1 VTAAINLG
9 AFPQALGQNIQR
21 IDPKTGLATQPTLDS
36 EFFLAEWVKDNTQ
49 ALDNF
54 AVDVQTAA
62 DNAQTTADEGLG
74 LANQATAFGRMRLNA
89 VTAPAGTT
97 ARFSVELEASPG
109 SGIWYQTGFYMDV
122 TSGGTSRISFVASQF
137 LFIDPSFNGGLAAVV
152 LQYLSG
158 AWYYN
163 VPVILRT
170 GELDANA
177 ASKLRSTTG
186 SGSSLSL
193 IVTDFLP
200 ASELNV
206 LAIGSVTTGYI
217 DSTVTAIPTAPYV
230 QILLDGGLQAQAF
243 APVSLD
249 TRPDNP
255 GGSYGTVNLTTGA
268 IATLNTKVWW
278 QAPTGVCPAKFN
290 TSSTSHTITV
300 RWNTA
305 SGSMPSAD
313 WYLFVAEHKR

>member
-109 SGIWYQTGFYMDV
+109 SGIWYATGFYMDV

-193 IVTDFLP
+193 IVTDFLV

-217 DSTVTAIPTAPYV
+217 DSTVTAIPTAPMSRSCSTAVYRPRRLLQSASIRGRTIRAALWDGEPHHRRDRDPQHKGLVAGPDRGVSGEV
-230 QILLDGGLQAQAF
+230 QHEQHVPHDHGQVEHGVWLDAKRGL
-243 APVSLD
+243 VSI
-249 TRPDNP
+249 RC
-255 GGSYGTVNLTTGA
+255 GA
-268 IATLNTKVWW
+268 
-278 QAPTGVCPAKFN
+278 
-290 TSSTSHTITV
+290 
-300 RWNTA
+300 
-305 SGSMPSAD
+305 
-313 WYLFVAEHKR
+313 